1 MNLEAFISVSSVS
14 TGWCREIFR
23 FQSLPACA
31 YFHSSLNMR
40 CFKVIMGN
48 LFGKR
53 HQSPPAISQQ
63 DQAILQLKTQR
74 DKIKQYVRRNEKQM
88 DHEREMAKQ
97 LIRDGR
103 KDRALLLL
111 KKKRYQETIIERTL
125 KQLDQID
132 RMVHDLEFAEIER
145 RVVEGLKSGNEALK
159 QMSQMF
165 SIEEVEKIMEET
177 QEAADYQEEISK
189 LLSGNLSETD
199 LEEVESELQALI
211 DSEEPLKLPEVPT
224 ESLPQP
230 VSGGKER
237 ERERTAKQRVAVEA
251 L

>member
-1 MNLEAFISVSSVS
+1 
-14 TGWCREIFR
+14 
-23 FQSLPACA
+23 
-31 YFHSSLNMR
+31 
-40 CFKVIMGN
+40 MGN

-53 HQSPPAISQQ
+53 HRSPPPISQQ

-88 DHEREMAKQ
+88 DRERGMAKQLIRDGRKESQLKTQRDKIKQYVRRNEKQMDRERGMAKQ

-159 QMSQMF
+159 QMNQMF

-189 LLSGNLSETD
+189 LLSGKLSETD

-224 ESLPQP
+224 EPLPQP
-230 VSGGKER
+230 VNGRKER
-237 ERERTAKQRVAVEA
+237 EQVRNAKQRVAVEA
-251 L
+251 V